1 MQNTVDFLSSKDYT
15 QSMLIVPSRDS
26 NGLSIAWDRHLQ
38 QVLPLGLRV
47 VRLSSADVTQ
57 LADVA
62 HTLQQYPRVKF
73 AVICSSLMCGE
84 GSSAHAALQ
93 SVLAGTCFCVRQCLA
108 CCRITSLLSAVVST
122 CILQLCSRSI
132 PARAHC
138 CCAPQF
144 YTAMTACTDA
154 VGVF

>member
-1 MQNTVDFLSSKDYT
+1 MLAGAAERQAKPERHKCTDHVVQNTVDFLSDKDYK
-15 QSMLIVPSRDS
+15 QSMLVVASCDS
-26 NGLSIAWDRHLQ
+26 NGLSIAWDVHMQ

-62 HTLQQYPRVKF
+62 YTLQQYPRVKF

-93 SVLAGTCFCVRQCLA
+93 SVLAGTCFCCQQCLA
-108 CCRITSLLSAVVST
+108 CCRIASLLNAIVGPPFVAAV
-122 CILQLCSRSI
+122 
-132 PARAHC
+132 
-138 CCAPQF
+138 
-144 YTAMTACTDA
+144 
-154 VGVF
+154 